1 MNTLNKN
8 FKLILSLMVVLG
20 TVFTSCNPN
29 EDVDMPDV
37 PVDNPSGS
45 QLDLGATIQRDF
57 MGRIVDE
64 NNLPIENTVV
74 SIGSKIASTDA
85 NGMFIIKNTSVK
97 EKQAYIIADKSG
109 YLKGMRTVVPTQGA
123 NMIKIM
129 LIQDNVIATIPS
141 GSVSDV
147 VLPNGTKVTFDG
159 SFKDD
164 NGNAYSGNVAVIMY
178 YLDPSNPDINS
189 IMPGSLQ
196 AVNEQGEARVLESYG
211 MLNVELRGDAG
222 QELNIADGHFA
233 DIEMPV
239 DPAQTGVAPVTI
251 PLWHFDEVNGYWVE
265 DGLATLIG
273 GKYVG
278 EVSHFSWWNC
288 DAQFPTVALCM
299 TIVDGVGVPF
309 SNINVELWRGGA
321 TYPRVGS
328 SNGFGEICGLIP
340 ANEVLTLKAFDQC
353 GVEVYTSAIGPFSTD
368 TNYGDITMAAVSS
381 TSITGTLIDCND
393 LNVTNGYATINYGGI
408 FSSVA
413 VTNGDFT
420 FNVTECTS
428 LSGFTLEG
436 VNYDTLQVTTVLP
449 FSFDNPNVGN
459 LIACNGVT
467 EFVSVQIDNDP
478 VDYYLI
484 NLNGRI
490 GSDGLSF
497 NVNTQTAA
505 GNGLAI
511 LGQSIVPGTY
521 TSSSANSFYVET
533 GINMDFGM
541 PDTLQFTLSN
551 FGAIGEY
558 IDMVVT
564 GGFVDNNGVSRDLS
578 ITIHMLRDF

>member
-37 PVDNPSGS
+37 PVDNPSSS

-85 NGMFIIKNTSVK
+85 NGMFIIKNASVK

-109 YLKGMRTVVPTQGA
+109 YLKGMRTVVPTQGT

-129 LIQDNVIATIPS
+129 LIQDNVIATISS

-147 VLPNGTKVTFDG
+147 QLPNGTKVTFDG

-164 NGNAYSGNVAVIMY
+164 NGNAYSGNVAVKMY

-239 DPAQTGVAPVTI
+239 DPGQTGVAPATI

-265 DGLATLIG
+265 DGIATLIG

-288 DAQFPTVALCM
+288 DAQFPTVTLCM
-299 TIVDGVGVPF
+299 TIVDVVGVPF
-309 SNINVELWRGGA
+309 SNINVELWRSGA

-340 ANEVLTLKAFDQC
+340 ANEVLTLKALDQC
-353 GVEVYTSAIGPFSTD
+353 GVVVYTSSIGPFSTD
-368 TNYGDITMAAVSS
+368 TNYGDITMATVSS
-381 TSITGTLIDCND
+381 TSITGSLVDCD
-393 LNVTNGYATINYGGI
+393 HINVTNGYVTVNYGGV
-408 FSSVA
+408 FSA
-413 VTNGDFT
+413 VTVVDGSFT
-420 FNVTECTS
+420 FNVTECAS
-428 LSGFTLEG
+428 LSDFTLEG
-436 VNYDTLQVTTVLP
+436 VNYDSLQVTTALP

-459 LIACNGVT
+459 LIACSAVT
-467 EFVSVQIDNDP
+467 EFITVQIDNDP

-484 NLNGRI
+484 NLNGGT

-497 NVNTQTAA
+497 NVSNQTAT
-505 GNGLAI
+505 GNGLVVF
-511 LGQSIVPGTY
+511 GQSIVPGTY
-521 TSSSANSFYVET
+521 TASSANGFYVET

-541 PDTLQFTLSN
+541 PDTLQFTLNN

-558 IDMVVT
+558 IDMVIT

-578 ITIHMLRDF
+578 ITIHVLRGV

>member
-1 MNTLNKN
+1 
-8 FKLILSLMVVLG
+8 MVVLG

-85 NGMFIIKNTSVK
+85 NGMFIIKNASVK

-265 DGLATLIG
+265 DGIATLID

-353 GVEVYTSAIGPFSTD
+353 GVVVYTSAIGPFSTD
-368 TNYGDITMAAVSS
+368 TNYGDITMTAVSS

-393 LNVTNGYATINYGGI
+393 LNVTNGYASINYGGV
-408 FSSVA
+408 FSAVA

-436 VNYDTLQVTTVLP
+436 VNYDTLQVTTALP

-459 LIACNGVT
+459 LIACNGIT
-467 EFVSVQIDNDP
+467 EFMSVQIDNDP

-484 NLNGRI
+484 NLNGGA

-497 NVNTQTAA
+497 NVSTQTAA

-511 LGQSIVPGTY
+511 FGQSIVPGTY
-521 TSSSANSFYVET
+521 TSSSANSFYVEA

-541 PDTLQFTLSN
+541 PDTLQFTLNN

-558 IDMVVT
+558 IDMVIT

-578 ITIHMLRDF
+578 ITIHVLRDF